1 MSKSAAKKER
11 ILAGLDIGSS
21 KIVFVIGVMTGE
33 GLDIVGVG
41 QAPSNGIRQGS
52 VVHIEETIAA
62 INKAR
67 EEAEIMSGYEAR
79 EVWLGVSG
87 SHIQSFDSK
96 GMVIVKN
103 KEVTADEVGRVLDA
117 ARAVNVPDDRQ
128 ILHVLPTEFKVDDQA
143 GVQDPVGMSGVRLE
157 ASVHIVTAGRT
168 ALANSIK
175 CCERAGLKIQGLV
188 LQSLASAM
196 AVLSEDEK
204 KLGVGVI
211 DIGAGT
217 CDIICF
223 VHGSA
228 ALTAVVPV
236 GGNHFTHDVAVGLRT
251 PQKSAEEIKRKFGCA
266 LCDLIDGEEMIEVE
280 GVGGRKARFVPKK
293 YLSAVIEPRAEET
306 LQFIKSKIAH
316 QGVFKHLGS
325 GFVLT
330 GGAAQLQGLVEMGE
344 FILES
349 PLRKGSPDRA
359 DGLKDMVRSP
369 SMATAVGLLLYAERQ
384 EREKRN
390 TQKQRDNEKPFLTG
404 LSQKFKE
411 FFVGAN

>member
-21 KIVFVIGVMTGE
+21 KIVFVIGVMTNE

-41 QAPSNGIRQGS
+41 QAPSSGIRQGC
-52 VVHIEETIAA
+52 VVHIEETIAS

-67 EEAEIMSGYEAR
+67 EEAELMSGYEAK

-87 SHIQSFDSK
+87 SHVQSFDSK
-96 GMVIVKN
+96 GMIVVKN
-103 KEVTADEVGRVLDA
+103 KEVTSEEVARVLDA
-117 ARAVNVPDDRQ
+117 AKAVNVPDDRQ
-128 ILHVLPTEFKVDDQA
+128 VLHVLPTEYKVDDQA

-168 ALANSIK
+168 ALRNSIK
-175 CCERAGLKIQGLV
+175 CCERAGLKVQGLV
-188 LQSLASAM
+188 LQSLASAL

-204 KLGVGVI
+204 KLGIGVI

-236 GGNHFTHDVAVGLRT
+236 GGHHFTHDVAVGLRT

-306 LQFIKSKIAH
+306 LGLIRDKLANR
-316 QGVFKHLGS
+316 GLFKHLGS
-325 GFVLT
+325 GFVIT
-330 GGAAQLQGLVEMGE
+330 GGGSQLQGLLEMGE

-349 PLRKGSPDRA
+349 PLRRGYPDRA
-359 DGLKDMVRSP
+359 DGLKDIVKNP
-369 SMATAVGLLLYAERQ
+369 SIATAVGLLMYAERE
-384 EREKRN
+384 ERARFN
-390 TQKQRDNEKPFLTG
+390 MQKSREGETALFSG
-404 LSQKFKE
+404 LSQKVKE

>member
-21 KIVFVIGVMTGE
+21 KIVFVIGVMTNE

-41 QAPSNGIRQGS
+41 QAPSSGIRQGC

-67 EEAEIMSGYEAR
+67 EEAELMSGYEAK

-87 SHIQSFDSK
+87 NHVQSFDSK
-96 GMVIVKN
+96 GMIVVKN
-103 KEVTADEVGRVLDA
+103 KEVTSEEVTRVLDA

-128 ILHVLPTEFKVDDQA
+128 VLHVLPTEYKVDDQA

-168 ALANSIK
+168 AIRNSIK
-175 CCERAGLKIQGLV
+175 CCERAGLKVQGLV

-204 KLGVGVI
+204 KLGIGVI

-236 GGNHFTHDVAVGLRT
+236 GGHHFTHDVAVGLRT
-251 PQKSAEEIKRKFGCA
+251 PQKSAEEIKRKYGCA

-306 LQFIKSKIAH
+306 LTLIREKLAH
-316 QGVFKHLGS
+316 RGLFKHLGS
-325 GFVLT
+325 GFVIT
-330 GGAAQLQGLVEMGE
+330 GGGSQLQGLLEMGE

-349 PLRKGSPDRA
+349 PLRRGYPDRA
-359 DGLKDMVRSP
+359 DGLKDIVKNP
-369 SMATAVGLLLYAERQ
+369 SMATAVGLIMYAERQ
-384 EREKRN
+384 ERARFN
-390 TQKQRDNEKPFLTG
+390 LQKNKEGESALLSG
-404 LSQKFKE
+404 ISQKVKE

>member
-21 KIVFVIGVMTGE
+21 KIAFVIGVMTND

-41 QAPSNGIRQGS
+41 QAPSSGIRQGC
-52 VVHIEETIAA
+52 VVHIEDTIAS
-62 INKAR
+62 IRKAR
-67 EEAEIMSGYEAR
+67 EEAELMSGYEAG

-87 SHIQSFDSK
+87 SHVQSFDSK
-96 GMVIVKN
+96 GMIVVKN
-103 KEVTADEVGRVLDA
+103 KEVTSEEVARVLDA
-117 ARAVNVPDDRQ
+117 AKAVNVPDDRQ
-128 ILHVLPTEFKVDDQA
+128 VLHVLPTEYKVDDQS
-143 GVQDPVGMSGVRLE
+143 GVQDPIGMSGVRLE

-168 ALANSIK
+168 ALRNSIK
-175 CCERAGLKIQGLV
+175 CSEKAGLKVQGLV
-188 LQSLASAM
+188 LQSLASAL

-217 CDIICF
+217 SDMICF
-223 VHGSA
+223 IHGSA
-228 ALTAVVPV
+228 GLTAVVPV

-251 PQKSAEEIKRKFGCA
+251 PQKSAEDIKRKYGCA

-306 LQFIKSKIAH
+306 LSLIRDRLSRH
-316 QGVFKHLGS
+316 GLFKHLGS

-349 PLRKGSPDRA
+349 PIRRGGPDRA
-359 DGLKDMVRSP
+359 DGLKDIVRNP
-369 SMATAVGLLLYAERQ
+369 SMATAVGLLLYAEKQ
-384 EREKRN
+384 ERVKFN
-390 TQKQRDNEKPFLTG
+390 LQKNDNFYA
-404 LSQKFKE
+404 
-411 FFVGAN
+411 FFQGFSPALYLYI